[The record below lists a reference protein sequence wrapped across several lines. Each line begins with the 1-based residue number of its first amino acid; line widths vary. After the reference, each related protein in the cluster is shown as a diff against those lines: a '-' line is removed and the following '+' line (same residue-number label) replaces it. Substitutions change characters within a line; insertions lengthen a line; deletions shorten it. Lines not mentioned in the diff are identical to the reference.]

1 MPRPRCCRRIAG
13 QPACRLFR
21 PVGASASG
29 REAVALTL
37 DEYEAIRLADHE
49 GLYQEAAARQ
59 MGVSRQT
66 FGRTVESARRKV
78 ARALVLGLALSI
90 EAREGTPT
98 LLPVAGPDLLPYHC
112 TACGNAWRERC
123 GAARPKCC
131 PSCNSPHFQRP
142 GSANGSRPPART
154 QDSHSG

>member
-1 MPRPRCCRRIAG
+1 MPRPRCCRKIAG
-13 QPACRLFR
+13 QPACKLFQ
-21 PVGASASG
+21 PVGVPASG
-29 REAVALTL
+29 LAHVELSL

-66 FGRTVESARRKV
+66 FGRTIERARRKV
-78 ARALVLGLALSI
+78 ARALVLGLALGI
-90 EAREGTPT
+90 EAREDTPT

-112 TACGNAWRERC
+112 SACGNVWRERC
-123 GAARPKCC
+123 GAGMPNGC
-131 PSCNSPHFQRP
+131 PSCNSRHFQRQ
-142 GSANGSRPPART
+142 GCANGSRPPADA